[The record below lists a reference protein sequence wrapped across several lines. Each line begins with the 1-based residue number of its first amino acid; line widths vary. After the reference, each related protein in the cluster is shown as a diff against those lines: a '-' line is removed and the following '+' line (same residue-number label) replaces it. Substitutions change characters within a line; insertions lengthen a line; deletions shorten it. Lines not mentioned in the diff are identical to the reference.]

1 MVDDKIGCL
10 IMNIGTPSDPTI
22 KGIRSYLREFLSD
35 PEVID
40 TNPIIRWAI
49 VNLFVAPF
57 RPKAVL
63 PQYQSIWTKNGCKSA
78 SDVYCSELRSDECR
92 IYNSKYIFYRTVT
105 SVDPDDSP
113 PFI

>member
-1 MVDDKIGCL
+1 
-10 IMNIGTPSDPTI
+10 MNIGTPSDPTI

-63 PQYQSIWTKNGCKSA
+63 PQYQSIWTKNGSPLLGIFQSCRR
-78 SDVYCSELRSDECR
+78 RSNK
-92 IYNSKYIFYRTVT
+92 INTLIKL
-105 SVDPDDSP
+105 
-113 PFI
+113 